1 MSSMQV
7 FTIVLELLGGLGLFL
22 FGMKTMSDAIERTA
36 GAKLRPIL
44 EKFTSNKFLGLIVGA
59 VFTALVQSSSACT
72 SMVVSFVDS
81 GLMNLYQAVGVI
93 MGANIGTTITSQLV
107 SFNLEQFAPIFLAV
121 GVIMYMFIKKT
132 KINRFGEIIVGFGV
146 LFLGI
151 SIMGDAV
158 NPLKESAAVQ
168 HMFASLSNPILAL
181 LIGWLVTAIIQSS
194 SVTVSIIVVLASK
207 GMFNQN
213 LLICL
218 YIILGCNMGACMTA
232 LLTSLSGKK
241 DAKRA
246 AMIHFLFNLTGSV
259 IMFALLSIFGGWIQ
273 HLLYDVISNGNAG
286 NYIANSHTIFKVV
299 QVAIIFPF
307 SSLLV
312 KATYLV
318 IPGEDKDKVG
328 YGDTYKLQFIG
339 ENAIF
344 NPATAVVAAQNEIER
359 MGSLASDNIN
369 RAMNALITM
378 DEGTIKEVWEV
389 EKNIDFLSHAITNY
403 LVKLTQSTM
412 PIEDL
417 KNIGGLFHVV
427 NDIERIGDH
436 ATNIAEAAQKKKD
449 KGIAFSKEAT
459 KELTDMINAVNE
471 NIHLCLE
478 MFVTK
483 NEDHLKE
490 IERIEDK
497 VDQMERDIQDSHIDR
512 MARGECTPE
521 AGIVFNDIVVGLE
534 RVCDHATNIAFSVV
548 KANNNG

>member
-44 EKFTSNKFLGLIVGA
+44 EKFTSNKFLGLIVGT

-286 NYIANSHTIFKVV
+286 NYIANSHTIFKLV

-449 KGIAFSKEAT
+449 KGISFSKEAT

>member
-449 KGIAFSKEAT
+449 KGITFSKEAT

-490 IERIEDK
+490 SERIEDK